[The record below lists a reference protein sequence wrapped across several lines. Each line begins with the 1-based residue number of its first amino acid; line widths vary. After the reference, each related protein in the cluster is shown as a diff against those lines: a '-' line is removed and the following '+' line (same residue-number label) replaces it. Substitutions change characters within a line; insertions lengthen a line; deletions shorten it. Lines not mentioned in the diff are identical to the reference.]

1 MARQKAIIPEV
12 VEPDEKLPHDL
23 VALRQFAR
31 LMDEWMPIP
40 GTNRRIGLDA
50 GLGFVPGIGD
60 AVGALLSTW
69 IVIGALR
76 HRVPWVHIV
85 RMIVNILIDLLIGE
99 IPVLG
104 DIFDIAFEEN
114 VINLRLLLAHRDRRT
129 PPRSLAGVAWSA
141 VLVVAIVAAAA
152 FGLLVAMIVGAIW
165 LANQR

>member
-1 MARQKAIIPEV
+1 MTRQKAIVPEV

-31 LMDEWMPIP
+31 LMDEWLPIP